1 MSNVWF
7 TSDTHFFHEQ
17 SFIYEPRGFTTAI
30 EMNEAI
36 VERWNEVV
44 KEEDTVYHLG
54 DVLMGHYDVN
64 ILKRLNGN
72 IFLVS
77 GNHDSLQ
84 KISDIYETG
93 KVTNT
98 IHTSELLK
106 FGKLNFFCCHYPVL
120 TANFDDRHF
129 SQHIISLHGHTHQI
143 SNWLFP
149 ENPFVYHVGLDSHN
163 CYPVNLDEIIADIR
177 NRWNQLGQL
186 PIMLSNDYHKNFT
199 S

>member
-1 MSNVWF
+1 MNNIWF

-17 SFIYEPRGFTTAI
+17 SFIYEPRGFTTAM

-72 IFLVS
+72 IFLIS
-77 GNHDSLQ
+77 GNHDSLR
-84 KISDIYETG
+84 KISDIYETD

-129 SQHIISLHGHTHQI
+129 SQHVISLHGHTHQT
-143 SNWLFP
+143 SNWLFT

-163 CYPVNLDEIIADIR
+163 CYPVNLDEIITDIR